1 MRKRPLL
8 LLALLALALA
18 AGYSAYWWQAA
29 RAVRLAVEDWA
40 ESQRA
45 RGGRVE
51 HAGLSVRGFPLALVA
66 RATAPE
72 VRLPEGPEWRGPEI
86 VARAAPWDPTR
97 VALELP
103 GVHRLSIPAAGAR
116 PALEL
121 VASGGGTGAVEFRL
135 GRGPSSARLALE
147 GVAFG
152 PVGREAGRVLAE
164 RAALRVSLPP
174 ADGPVAAAMAAATT
188 SPAASPSAPP
198 AAPPAAAEQP
208 ASLSLALSAEALLL
222 PEGAATP
229 LGREVARAGIEA
241 RVLGPLPAGTEPEA
255 LAAWSRAGGAL
266 ALDRL
271 DLDWGPLRAVADGR
285 VALDAALVPTGALD
299 AEILGANPT
308 IDALAAAGAMRPRDA
323 TLAKVAVNFLA
334 RNKTP
339 DGEPIVEAPV
349 VLRDG
354 WAHLGPVRLA
364 PLPRLGP

>member
-18 AGYSAYWWQAA
+18 GGYSAYWWQAA

-40 ESQRA
+40 TLQRA

-51 HAGLSVRGFPLALVA
+51 HAGLSVTGFPLALVA
-66 RATAPE
+66 RAAAPE

-103 GVHRLSIPAAGAR
+103 GVHRLSIPAAGPR

-135 GRGPSSARLALE
+135 GQGPESARLALDR
-147 GVAFG
+147 VALG
-152 PVGREAGRVLAE
+152 PVGQEAGRALAE
-164 RAALRVSLPP
+164 RVALRLSLPP
-174 ADGPVAAAMAAATT
+174 AG
-188 SPAASPSAPP
+188 SPAAAAPMVAP
-198 AAPPAAAEQP
+198 AAPEPP
-208 ASLSLALSAEALLL
+208 ASLSLALSAEGLLL
-222 PEGAATP
+222 PEGATPP
-229 LGREVARAGIEA
+229 LGREVARAGVEA